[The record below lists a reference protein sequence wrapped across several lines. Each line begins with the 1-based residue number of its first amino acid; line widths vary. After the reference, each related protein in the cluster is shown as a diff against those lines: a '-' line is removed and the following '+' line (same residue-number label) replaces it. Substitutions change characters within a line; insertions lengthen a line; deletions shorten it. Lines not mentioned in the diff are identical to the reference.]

1 MSPTISS
8 FDGIRIYMNTREKGH
23 QAPHFHAEYAG
34 MECVVDIRNQVVLA
48 GSLPRKQLLKVLA
61 WAVKHED
68 ELMENWLRLR
78 EGREIILIEP
88 LR

>member
-8 FDGIRIYMNTREKGH
+8 FDGIRIYINTREEGH
-23 QAPHFHAEYAG
+23 QTPHFHAEYSG
-34 MECVVDIRNQVVLA
+34 MECVVDITNQVVLA

-68 ELMENWLRLR
+68 EMSFSPMD
-78 EGREIILIEP
+78 GSTGSV
-88 LR
+88 